1 MPIRKYRSV
10 EEMQGPAPLPPL
22 DPENLRIAFQL
33 SRLAYELHPWELVP
47 GVRKFRTLD
56 EKNRH
61 DRLRE
66 RRGVGLVQRS
76 HPAGD

>member
-10 EEMQGPAPLPPL
+10 EEMKGLDPLPPL
-22 DPENLRIAFQL
+22 DPNNLRIAFEL

-47 GVRKFRTLD
+47 GVRKFRSLE

-61 DRLRE
+61 DRERE
-66 RRGVGLVQRS
+66 RRGAGLVQRTTT
-76 HPAGD
+76 DR